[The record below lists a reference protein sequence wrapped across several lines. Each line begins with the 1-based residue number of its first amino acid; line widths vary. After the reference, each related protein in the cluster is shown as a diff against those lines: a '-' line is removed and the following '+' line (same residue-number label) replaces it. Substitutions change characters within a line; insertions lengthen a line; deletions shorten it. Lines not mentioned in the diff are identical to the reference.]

1 MIKNRTLF
9 RIISSLIL
17 LIPVAAL
24 IGMAIRSVAPQPAPP
39 EARFSLPSLDEEGK
53 TIAFPPQGAKEGAVI
68 VSVFASWCGM
78 CEVEH
83 PLLLELKKKYNLPM
97 YGIAWRD
104 DPKDSR
110 GWLAKRGNPYIA
122 TGYDRTGKE
131 SQSLGITGTPE
142 TLVMDA
148 RGEILYRQRGP
159 LNADIAKNMIAPL
172 LASR

>member
-1 MIKNRTLF
+1 MKNRTLF
-9 RIISSLIL
+9 RIIVILIA
-17 LIPVAAL
+17 LIPAAAL
-24 IGMAIRSVAPQPAPP
+24 IAVAVRATLPQQAAP
-39 EARFSLPSLDEEGK
+39 EARFSLPDLEKVGAR
-53 TIAFPPQGAKEGAVI
+53 IAFPPQGATEGAVI

-83 PLLLELKKKYNLPM
+83 PLLLELKRKYNLPM

-110 GWLAKRGNPYIA
+110 SWIEKRGNPYIA
-122 TGYDRTGKE
+122 IGYDRTGEE
-131 SQSLGITGTPE
+131 SRALGITGTPE

-148 RGEILYRQRGP
+148 KGEILYRQRGP

>member
-1 MIKNRTLF
+1 MKNRTLF
-9 RIISSLIL
+9 RVIVAFIALV
-17 LIPVAAL
+17 PAAAL
-24 IGMAIRSVAPQPAPP
+24 VTVALRTTLPQQTAP
-39 EARFSLPSLDEEGK
+39 ESRFSLPSLDEEGK